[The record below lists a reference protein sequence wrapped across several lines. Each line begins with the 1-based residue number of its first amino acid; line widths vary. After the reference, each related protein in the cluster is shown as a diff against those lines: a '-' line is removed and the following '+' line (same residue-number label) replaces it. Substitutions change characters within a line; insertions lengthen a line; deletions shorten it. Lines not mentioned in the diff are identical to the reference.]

1 MRAEQ
6 ALARA
11 GLALPQLPERLANY
25 LWYRQAGDLV
35 WISGQG
41 PRRPDGSFITGK
53 VGRDYSLEQAYQH
66 ARLAGLDLLAIA
78 REAAGALD
86 RVEVI
91 KVLGMVNATPEFA
104 EHGKVVDGCSDL
116 LVEVLGEA
124 GRHARAS
131 VGMGSLPGQI
141 SVEIEAIIRV
151 TPGTD
156 GGR

>member
-25 LWYRQAGDLV
+25 LWYRQAGDLT

-53 VGRDYSLEQAYQH
+53 VGRDFTWEEAYQH
-66 ARLAGLDLLAIA
+66 ARLAGLDLLAVA
-78 REAAGALD
+78 REAAGTLD

-104 EHGKVVDGCSDL
+104 EHGKVIDGCSDL
-116 LVEVLGEA
+116 LVEVLGDA

-131 VGMGSLPGQI
+131 VGMGSLPSQI
-141 SVEIEAIIRV
+141 TVEIEAIIRV

-156 GGR
+156 SGR